1 MCEVKV
7 CSQCHRKLPIE
18 DFIND
23 EGREVRKCVRC
34 REIQKEYRIKN
45 KERLALK
52 AKIYRKKYY
61 SEHREELC
69 RKARTY
75 YWEHTEQSAIR
86 HKEYS
91 KLNRDS
97 IKKKHK
103 EWETRN
109 IEKIRE
115 YERRRSI
122 NRVSELQPKYIRG
135 ILKQQGFN
143 PEDITPDLIEIKRAI
158 IQINR
163 KVKQSKTE

>member
-1 MCEVKV
+1 MKA
-7 CSQCHRKLPIE
+7 P
-18 DFIND
+18 
-23 EGREVRKCVRC
+23 RC
-34 REIQKEYRIKN
+34 RGFLGSIPSLASSVTCHATTYADSSRRGVVAQRVEYLNANRQKIK
-45 KERLALK
+45 E
-52 AKIYRKKYY
+52 YRKKYY

-69 RKARTY
+69 RKARTS

-97 IKKKHK
+97 IKEKHK
-103 EWETRN
+103 EWVACN

-115 YERRRSI
+115 RERDRSI
-122 NRVSELQPKYIRG
+122 KRTNELQPKYIRQL
-135 ILKQQGFN
+135 LKQQGFN
-143 PEDITPDLIEIKRAI
+143 PEDITLDLIEIKRAI